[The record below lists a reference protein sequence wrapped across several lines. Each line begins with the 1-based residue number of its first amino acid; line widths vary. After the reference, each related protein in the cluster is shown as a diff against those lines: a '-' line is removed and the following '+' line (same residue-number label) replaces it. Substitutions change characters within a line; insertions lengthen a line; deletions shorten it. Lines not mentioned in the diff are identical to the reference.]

1 MNLLSS
7 PKYLKIYKAQTTNP
21 KRARRRM
28 TGSRR
33 QKQRL
38 HQIHSNDDK
47 NTIRSDVMDSQS
59 QGLVV
64 RNADS

>member
-1 MNLLSS
+1 
-7 PKYLKIYKAQTTNP
+7 
-21 KRARRRM
+21 M

>member
-7 PKYLKIYKAQTTNP
+7 YKYLKIYKAQTTNP
-21 KRARRRM
+21 KRIRRPM

-38 HQIHSNDDK
+38 RQIHSNDDE
-47 NTIRSDVMDSQS
+47 NTIRLDVMDSQS
-59 QGLVV
+59 QGQVA
-64 RNADS
+64 RNEDS

>member
-1 MNLLSS
+1 
-7 PKYLKIYKAQTTNP
+7 
-21 KRARRRM
+21 M

-38 HQIHSNDDK
+38 RQIHSNDDE
-47 NTIRSDVMDSQS
+47 NTIRPDVMDSQS